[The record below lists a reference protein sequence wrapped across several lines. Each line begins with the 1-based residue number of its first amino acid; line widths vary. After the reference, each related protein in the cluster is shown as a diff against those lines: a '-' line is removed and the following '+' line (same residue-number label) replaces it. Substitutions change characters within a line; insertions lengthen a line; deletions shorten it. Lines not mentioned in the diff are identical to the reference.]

1 MKWTIKG
8 QREIL
13 QRYKERERRWNA
25 FLPFPKKPPWR
36 AYIQNWILLQKH
48 ENETAVRADE
58 AIELKEGFVFV
69 FPLSV
74 KVHVST
80 FLGAFH
86 FLNICHHAP
95 SKYNLMSTS
104 VRQLP
109 QVVQF
114 HPRRAEAQWRS
125 QRSQKGNSSHLK
137 LMGFSCK
144 VYKNMWQCNYI
155 VRAPPWKVCAREVL
169 WSLIFTIICFLFLTC
184 VTGIILIK
192 LLERIEWG
200 RFTQTLWNERLL
212 GN

>member
-25 FLPFPKKPPWR
+25 FLPFPKKPPCR

-86 FLNICHHAP
+86 FLNICHHTP

-125 QRSQKGNSSHLK
+125 QRSQKGNTVIWSWWVSL
-137 LMGFSCK
+137 
-144 VYKNMWQCNYI
+144 
-155 VRAPPWKVCAREVL
+155 VR
-169 WSLIFTIICFLFLTC
+169 FTKICDN
-184 VTGIILIK
+184 VIILSEPLPGK
-192 LLERIEWG
+192 SV
-200 RFTQTLWNERLL
+200 L
-212 GN
+212 GKCSEA